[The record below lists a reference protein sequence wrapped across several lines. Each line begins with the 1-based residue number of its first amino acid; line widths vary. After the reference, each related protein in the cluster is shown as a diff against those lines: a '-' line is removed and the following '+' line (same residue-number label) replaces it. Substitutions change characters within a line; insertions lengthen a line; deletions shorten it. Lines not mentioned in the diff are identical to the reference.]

1 MLKNKKVL
9 MLLSLLVAVGLW
21 VYVMGNVDPDT
32 VEKIAGVKVE
42 MEGTGTL
49 QDAELHAVLNSPKVG
64 TVTIEGRRSQ
74 VSKTKKKG
82 VKAYIDVSTCD
93 YGRNETDIYVR
104 LPEGVTGVSVENVS
118 SETAVFTVN

>member
-49 QDAELHAVLNSPKVG
+49 QDAELHAVLNSPKVVTG
-64 TVTIEGRRSQ
+64 TIEGRRSK

>member
-49 QDAELHAVLNSPKVG
+49 QDAEVHAVLNSPKVV